1 VITGEGDHAGHL
13 LKIWFKNEN
22 HMSWLDDRPFVC
34 SPDILEVCDAETG
47 EPQVNTYLAEGQ
59 WVAVVGTKRREQFD
73 TEAGLATLGPKH
85 FGWDVPFT
93 PIETLVRS
101 S

>member
-1 VITGEGDHAGHL
+1 
-13 LKIWFKNEN
+13 
-22 HMSWLDDRPFVC
+22 
-34 SPDILEVCDAETG
+34 
-47 EPQVNTYLAEGQ
+47 
-59 WVAVVGTKRREQFD
+59 VAVVGTKRREQFD